1 MESRRTSSPPTD
13 ARTSA
18 RMSSQRNR
26 DTVPELTLRA
36 ELRSRGLGYRTNAR
50 LPNIPRRTC
59 DVAFTGPRVAVF
71 IDGCF
76 WHSCPLHV
84 VPPKKNAVWWA
95 EKLERNIRRDRDTE
109 RRLEENGWK
118 VLRFWEHEDMTL
130 AADVVE
136 SVVRFRRSRAKIRR
150 LV

>member
-1 MESRRTSSPPTD
+1 VDSRRSSSPPTD

-18 RMSSQRNR
+18 RMASQRNR
-26 DTVPELTLRA
+26 DTIPELMLRT
-36 ELRSRGLGYRTNAR
+36 ELRSRGLGYRINAR

-59 DVAFTGPRVAVF
+59 DVAFVGARVAVF

-76 WHSCPLHV
+76 WHSCPLHA
-84 VPPKKNAVWWA
+84 VPPKQNAAWWS

-109 RRLEENGWK
+109 RRLEENDWR
-118 VLRFWEHEDMTL
+118 VLRFWEHEDMAL

-136 SVVRFRRSRAKIRR
+136 SVVRFRRSRAKTR
-150 LV
+150 